1 MPELN
6 GHLGKNRSALI
17 QLMLQLAGLLS
28 GFSIM
33 LAIALYEHELSE
45 ILHSVL

>member
-6 GHLGKNRSALI
+6 GHLGKNRSAFV
-17 QLMLQLAGLLS
+17 QLFVQLAGLIS

-33 LAIALYEHELSE
+33 LAIALYERELTE
-45 ILHSVL
+45 VLQSQL

>member
-6 GHLGKNRSALI
+6 GHLGKSRSALV
-17 QLMLQLAGLLS
+17 QLLIQLAGLVS

-33 LAIALYEHELSE
+33 LAIALYERELTE
-45 ILHSVL
+45 VLQSVL

>member
-6 GHLGKNRSALI
+6 GHLGKNNSAFF
-17 QLMLQLAGLLS
+17 QLLLQLAGLLS

-33 LAIALYEHELSE
+33 LTIALYEHELSQA
-45 ILHSVL
+45 LHSLL

>member
-6 GHLGKNRSALI
+6 GHLGKNRSPFA
-17 QLMLQLAGLLS
+17 QLAIQLAGLVS

-33 LAIALYEHELSE
+33 LAIALYEHELSDL
-45 ILHSVL
+45 LHSQL

>member
-6 GHLGKNRSALI
+6 GHLGKNKSALL
-17 QLMLQLAGLLS
+17 QLGIQLAGLLS

-45 ILHSVL
+45 LLQSRL